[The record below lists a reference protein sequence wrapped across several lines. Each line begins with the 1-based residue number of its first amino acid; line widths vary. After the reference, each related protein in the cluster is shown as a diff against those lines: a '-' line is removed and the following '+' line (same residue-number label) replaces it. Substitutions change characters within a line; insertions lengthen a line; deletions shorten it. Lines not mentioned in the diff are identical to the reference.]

1 MKASQKQFLESE
13 MQRDGEVFKQCH
25 FYRRVGFDNEADFY
39 ITKTDITLYKES
51 KEAEILFCGKG
62 INANIRKVN
71 ITSGI
76 NNVGGGNSLLSH
88 FAILR

>member
-39 ITKTDITLYKES
+39 DD
-51 KEAEILFCGKG
+51 EIKSDFDFMPSYRLCE
-62 INANIRKVN
+62 
-71 ITSGI
+71 TS
-76 NNVGGGNSLLSH
+76 
-88 FAILR
+88 